1 MSLTEL
7 KHKPESFKSPKI
19 AKLVARL
26 LEFRNELSDR
36 QLSEKSI
43 EQLNELITELNNDFE
58 TEKAYSK
65 LVRKKTYSMA
75 HTVLTNDKLIVK
87 NHYRNQWMTLG
98 MTIFGVP
105 MGAAFGAALGNFAF
119 LGIGLPIGMV
129 IGMAVGAEKD
139 KKAKAEARV
148 LNFSYEM

>member
-119 LGIGLPIGMV
+119 LAIGLPIGMV